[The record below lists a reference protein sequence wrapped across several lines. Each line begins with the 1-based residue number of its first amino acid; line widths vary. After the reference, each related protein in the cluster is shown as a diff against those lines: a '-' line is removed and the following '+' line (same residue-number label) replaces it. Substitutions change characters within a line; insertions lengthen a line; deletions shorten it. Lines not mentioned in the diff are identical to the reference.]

1 MFKSEKDSLEKERVD
16 TYKTESKSEM
26 CIPEKAVG
34 NWMQSSNPGE
44 GIIIKKIFPQ
54 TYQKCR
60 EVK

>member
-1 MFKSEKDSLEKERVD
+1 MFKSEKDSLEKQTVD

-44 GIIIKKIFPQ
+44 GIIIKK
-54 TYQKCR
+54 K
-60 EVK
+60 